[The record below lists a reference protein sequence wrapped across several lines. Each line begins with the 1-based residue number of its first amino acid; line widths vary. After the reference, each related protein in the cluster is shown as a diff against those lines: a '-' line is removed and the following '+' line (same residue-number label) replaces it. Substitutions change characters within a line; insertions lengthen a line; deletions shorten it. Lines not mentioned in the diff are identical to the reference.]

1 MSWLPYSS
9 LMVRNEQRRSVLA
22 DAGLTVL
29 AREGARGLTHRA
41 VDLGAGVPAGTTSN
55 YFRSRTALIEGLVAR
70 IGERLAPEPEVQ
82 ATLGARPATRA
93 LFRDYLND
101 IVRRLTENSEV
112 ALALFELRLEAAR
125 RPEAQELMAAWLR
138 EGFRADIAFNEAAGL
153 PGGATEIAL
162 FHYALDGLLFDR
174 LTIPLEPEVPT
185 ATIVEMLVDRLL
197 PESAHPA

>member
-1 MSWLPYSS
+1 
-9 LMVRNEQRRSVLA
+9 MVRNEQRRSVLA

>member
-1 MSWLPYSS
+1 
-9 LMVRNEQRRSVLA
+9 MVRNEERRSVLA
-22 DAGLTVL
+22 DAGLAVL

-41 VDLGAGVPAGTTSN
+41 VDVGAGVPAGTTSN

-70 IGERLAPEPEVQ
+70 IGERLAPEPEVR

-138 EGFRADIAFNEAAGL
+138 GGFRADIAFNEAAGL

-197 PESAHPA
+197 PESVQPA